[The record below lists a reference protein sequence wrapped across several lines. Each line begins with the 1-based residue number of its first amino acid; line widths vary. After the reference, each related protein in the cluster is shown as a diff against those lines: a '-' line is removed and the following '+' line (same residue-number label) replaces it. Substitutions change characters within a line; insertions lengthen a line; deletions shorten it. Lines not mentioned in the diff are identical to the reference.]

1 MKPMA
6 EDVILK
12 LDGMYK
18 SFGATKAVQNV
29 SMELHKGQVL
39 ALIGE
44 NGSGKST
51 LMSLVSG
58 SQKADTGIMTYLG
71 EEYIPRSLIDASN
84 RHICILIQETGTISG
99 LSVAENIFLGKES
112 RFGTGP
118 IIRARKMTK
127 AAQEL
132 LDQMGAGD
140 RIKATT

>member
-44 NGSGKST
+44 NGSGK
-51 LMSLVSG
+51 
-58 SQKADTGIMTYLG
+58 
-71 EEYIPRSLIDASN
+71 
-84 RHICILIQETGTISG
+84 
-99 LSVAENIFLGKES
+99 
-112 RFGTGP
+112 
-118 IIRARKMTK
+118 
-127 AAQEL
+127 
-132 LDQMGAGD
+132 
-140 RIKATT
+140 